1 MLRAVMHVIA
11 NGVRTHVALEGHETG
26 PTLMFSHSLGAA
38 LGMWDPQ
45 LELAD
50 RFRLLRYDTRGH
62 GQSEAPEGPYRLEDL
77 VADAVS
83 VIDALGIERVWFV
96 GLSMG
101 GMVAQLFALT
111 HPERLHGVALC
122 ATFSEFP
129 SVAHAAWDERIETT
143 RREGME
149 SQVEPAMQ
157 RWFTAPFRERHPGV
171 VDRVREMVRGASVDG
186 YIGCCEAVRGLAL
199 SSRLGEIR
207 LPALVVA
214 GQDDPGAGPEQA
226 RALHAAIASSDLR
239 VLGPASHLCNVEQA
253 GAFNAAI
260 RDFVVK
266 SSG

>member
-1 MLRAVMHVIA
+1 MHVTA
-11 NGVRTHVALEGHETG
+11 NGVHTHVALEGNPSG

-45 LELAD
+45 LELGD

-62 GQSEAPEGPYRLEDL
+62 GRSDAPEGPYRLEDL
-77 VADAVS
+77 VADAVG
-83 VIDALGIERVWFV
+83 VLDALGIERVWFV

-101 GMVAQLFALT
+101 GMVGQLFALT

-129 SVAHAAWDERIETT
+129 AVAHAAWDERIETT

-157 RWFTAPFRERHPGV
+157 RWFTAPFRERHPDV

-186 YIGCCEAVRGLAL
+186 YVGCCEAVRGLAL
-199 SSRLGEIR
+199 SNRLGEIR
-207 LPALVVA
+207 LPTLVVA
-214 GQDDPGAGPEQA
+214 GQDDPGAGPDVA
-226 RALHAAIASSDLR
+226 RGLKAAITDSELC

-253 GAFNAAI
+253 GAFNLALRNFVAI
-260 RDFVVK
+260 
-266 SSG
+266 SNG